1 MRIANIGHSLRAG
14 AAGAPRAPAGG
25 WAGAGG
31 SQRLLADLCA
41 PSAVLTHR
49 SRRPQLHS
57 SEQADLRNWTSSQP
71 LVGQ

>member
-1 MRIANIGHSLRAG
+1 MLIVNIGHSLRAG
-14 AAGAPRAPAGG
+14 AAGAPRAPAG
-25 WAGAGG
+25 AGG
-31 SQRLLADLCA
+31 SRRLLADLWA
-41 PSAVLTHR
+41 PSAVLTHC